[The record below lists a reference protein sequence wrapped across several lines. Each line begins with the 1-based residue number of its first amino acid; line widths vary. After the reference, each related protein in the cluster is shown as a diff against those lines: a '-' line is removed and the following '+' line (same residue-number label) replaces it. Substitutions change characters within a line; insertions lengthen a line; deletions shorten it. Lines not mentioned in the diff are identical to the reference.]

1 MGPEAETF
9 QRDFFA
15 SSFVRAEARRG
26 ELENLAKFYD
36 EALPRAR
43 DIAWVNAQL
52 SQQRRQDLAIQER
65 AEMDPHS
72 NFEDFDG
79 PNNYTTNNFR
89 FRMQISV
96 FTERKPNRNDQK
108 IHDPKR
114 GIAED
119 ELLGLID
126 RSFDL
131 GKADLLANFAVRP
144 VFIRLLACFPEFTT
158 KLVTAI
164 SGPEKGPDVFEP
176 YAPELFV
183 AYQLMAQLVDESDPE
198 VLNMNLIGEEYVNA
212 RGVRMT
218 YLTN

>member
-1 MGPEAETF
+1 MRPEAETF
-9 QRDFFA
+9 QREFFA

-43 DIAWVNAQL
+43 DITWVNTKL
-52 SQQRRQDLAIQER
+52 SQQGRQDLAIQER

-79 PNNYTTNNFR
+79 PNNYSTNNFR
-89 FRMQISV
+89 FRMQIPV
-96 FTERKPNRNDQK
+96 FTEKKQNRNDQRLT
-108 IHDPKR
+108 DPKR
-114 GIAED
+114 GITKD

-126 RSFDL
+126 GTFDL
-131 GKADLLANFAVRP
+131 GKADMLSNFAVKP

-164 SGPEKGPDVFEP
+164 SGPEKGPEVFEP

-198 VLNMNLIGEEYVNA
+198 VLNMNLIGEDYVNT
-212 RGVRMT
+212 RGVHMT

>member
-1 MGPEAETF
+1 M
-9 QRDFFA
+9 D
-15 SSFVRAEARRG
+15 
-26 ELENLAKFYD
+26 LAAFLA
-36 EALPRAR
+36 EALPV
-43 DIAWVNAQL
+43 VNDV
-52 SQQRRQDLAIQER
+52 QQVNERLTLRGREDLLIHER
-65 AEMDPHS
+65 AEMDPHTELD
-72 NFEDFDG
+72 NFVG

-131 GKADLLANFAVRP
+131 GKADMLSNFAVKP

-164 SGPEKGPDVFEP
+164 SGPEKGPEVFEL
-176 YAPELFV
+176 YVPELFV